1 MKILS
6 TNRKAYNDFEILD
19 KYEAGIE
26 LRGSEVKSA
35 KRGSF
40 NLKDSYCRIKNG
52 EIFLVN
58 SYIAPYEQATYNNH
72 EPKRTRKLLMHKKEI
87 IRIHS
92 KVKERGLTII
102 PLKVYLNERGLIKV
116 EIALAKGKRKYEKKQ
131 KLKEKAIKREI
142 DRYLKKKKF

>member
-19 KYEAGIE
+19 KFEAGIV
-26 LRGSEVKSA
+26 LTGSEVKSA
-35 KRGSF
+35 RRGSF

-87 IRIHS
+87 IKIHS

-102 PLKVYLNERGLIKV
+102 PLKVYLNGKGLIKV

-131 KLKEKAIKREI
+131 KLKEKAVKREI